1 MAIGKTSITSGFTL
15 DVSGNVRATS
25 FDAISDYRIKDNVR
39 PIPTTIDNLRPYT
52 YFNRLSGKEDMGF
65 IAHEL
70 QAQIP
75 FLVNGEK
82 DGKDYQS
89 VNYIGLVGLLVKEA
103 QELKA
108 QVADLQKRIT
118 YYETNN
124 KETSS

>member
-1 MAIGKTSITSGFTL
+1 
-15 DVSGNVRATS
+15 
-25 FDAISDYRIKDNVR
+25 
-39 PIPTTIDNLRPYT
+39 
-52 YFNRLSGKEDMGF
+52 MGF

-70 QAQIP
+70 QTQFP

-89 VNYIGLVGLLVKEA
+89 VNYMGLVGLLVKEA

-124 KETSS
+124 KDPSS